1 VLTIK
6 ERKVTSNNNNM
17 GPAETKEQKQDLM
30 DMCIEMRLASK
41 SITKAAKQAENKE
54 KQAKKK
60 VADLIAKGKK
70 DIAQIHAESAIRER
84 KQAINLTR
92 LAAQMDAVE
101 SQIRQ
106 ADRMT
111 NVSATMQKCLPGLKS
126 ALGQMDRL
134 GVSYI

>member
-1 VLTIK
+1 
-6 ERKVTSNNNNM
+6 M
-17 GPAETKEQKQDLM
+17 GPDAPKEQKQDLM
-30 DMCIEMRLASK
+30 DMCIEMRMASK
-41 SITKAAKQAENKE
+41 QITRAANQAEKKE

-60 VADLIAKGKK
+60 VADLIAKGKRE
-70 DIAQIHAESAIRER
+70 IAQIHAETAIREH

-111 NVSATMQKCLPGLKS
+111 NVTMTMQKCLPGLKS
-126 ALGQMDRL
+126 ALGQMDKL
-134 GVSYI
+134 GVTLHLEAID